1 MARLLLTVVFST
13 FIIHYSES
21 KIQPSHHCKV
31 FIVAAAAAAAAA
43 AATWQAA
50 DAAVDAIASWRHH

>member
-43 AATWQAA
+43 AVAAT
-50 DAAVDAIASWRHH
+50 

>member
-31 FIVAAAAAAAAA
+31 FIVAAAAAAAV
-43 AATWQAA
+43 AAT
-50 DAAVDAIASWRHH
+50 